1 MKGINHLVLGAH
13 SLDQIRQLYAG
24 LGFTLCP
31 SGQHPFGTGNTVI
44 QLHGSYL
51 ELLSVTRPQDI
62 VEHAA
67 GSFSFSAFNRDYL
80 ARHEGF
86 SILVLDSPD
95 AEKDIRDW
103 HAAGLPTYA
112 PFEFSRQATMS
123 DGNNVTVGFKLAF
136 TSNNTAPWLGLFA
149 CQHFRPDYYAQPRYQ
164 FHANGAHHLQD
175 VWISG
180 PGALELAPY
189 LKLVAGTLAIPRS
202 EARIDLPTTFGT
214 IILAE
219 PDTFEE
225 AFGVPPPHPEDG
237 PHLCGMTIAC
247 DNVDRVPQSM
257 TREVGK
263 RRVVTAAN
271 THDTAIAF
279 APF

>member
-1 MKGINHLVLGAH
+1 MKGINHLVLCAD
-13 SLDQIRQLYAG
+13 SLERIRHLYAE

-31 SGQHPFGTGNTVI
+31 AGQHPFGTGNTVI
-44 QLHGSYL
+44 QLHGTYL

-80 ARHEGF
+80 KRHEGF
-86 SILVLDSPD
+86 SMLVLDTPD
-95 AEKDIRDW
+95 AERDIREW
-103 HAAGLPTYA
+103 QAAGLRTYA
-112 PFEFSRQATMS
+112 PFKFSRQAKLS
-123 DGNNVTVGFKLAF
+123 DGSDVTVGFSLAF
-136 TSNNTAPWLGLFA
+136 TSNETAPWLGLFA

-189 LKLVAGTLAIPRS
+189 LKIVAGTLAVPRS
-202 EARIDLPTTFGT
+202 KTRIDLPTTFGT

-219 PDTFEE
+219 PETFED
-225 AFGVPPPHPEDG
+225 AFGVAPPHPEDG
-237 PHLCGMTIAC
+237 PHLCGFTIAC
-247 DNVDRVPQSM
+247 DNLDRVPHSM
-257 TREVGK
+257 TREIGK
-263 RRVVTAAN
+263 RRVVTATEA
-271 THDTAIAF
+271 HGTAIAF